1 MLKKIRN
8 FKNKFDIRWKFLII
22 GKYLGIRLYPV
33 HFYLK
38 GFKSLVFKIW
48 FHLIINEQLKKK
60 KKQFLKEIYEFAE
73 IKENQ
78 KANFLISS
86 PSSGGN
92 FIRHLLSSYFEIKF
106 NTGNGIPKFDNQTNK
121 WKFNSSPIMSGDLF
135 NFIQLERY
143 PINYDIISKE
153 EYNKKKIF
161 LSRYP
166 FRSRILNITLY
177 PSLFKIEK
185 IKPIILFREPFDWI
199 VSRYCWYENIKF
211 QDTNTVD
218 ESLIQY
224 DLDNYNN
231 YLFYWLNYVKNNENN
246 QYLLI
251 EFNNVIKDEKKT
263 FLKILNFLN
272 YEILEEKKINH
283 ILRVNSKE
291 FALENL
297 GTKFMGTRFTD
308 NKKKENIKKK
318 ILDFSS
324 EYLEKNK
331 INQTYIELNKS
342 IKK

>member
-1 MLKKIRN
+1 M
-8 FKNKFDIRWKFLII
+8 
-22 GKYLGIRLYPV
+22 
-33 HFYLK
+33 
-38 GFKSLVFKIW
+38 
-48 FHLIINEQLKKK
+48 
-60 KKQFLKEIYEFAE
+60 
-73 IKENQ
+73 
-78 KANFLISS
+78 
-86 PSSGGN
+86 
-92 FIRHLLSSYFEIKF
+92 
-106 NTGNGIPKFDNQTNK
+106 
-121 WKFNSSPIMSGDLF
+121 
-135 NFIQLERY
+135 
-143 PINYDIISKE
+143 
-153 EYNKKKIF
+153 
-161 LSRYP
+161 
-166 FRSRILNITLY
+166 
-177 PSLFKIEK
+177 FKIEK

-272 YEILEEKKINH
+272 YEILEEKKLNH

-318 ILDFSS
+318 IFKFSS

-331 INQTYIELNKS
+331 INETYIKLKNS
-342 IKK
+342 I